1 MFTVPATT
9 STLRALGFMAR
20 DHLSAI
26 AVVDAYVALLCTYS
40 RLTYTTQ

>member
-1 MFTVPATT
+1 MFTVPAKT

-26 AVVDAYVALLCTYS
+26 AVVDEYVAHYVVACGAMYH
-40 RLTYTTQ
+40 